1 MSTLQEKHSRRSQK
15 LAILSACFGSLA
27 SIMIK
32 DSAVIILFAGMI
44 GAGNMLSMVTTSLPG
59 VMSCFFSIPAAY
71 IAGRIGYKKTILMT
85 TYLGTLAIILLAFT
99 PLLGQ
104 FSKYGMVLILILFVS
119 LMAFYAAAWFPFLDE
134 FLPKKDRNNFFGIL
148 RFSWQSC
155 CVAFF
160 FICGLV
166 MGENPDLRV
175 LQAIIIITALAL
187 LGRAYFVSRIKVNET
202 EYKTIDFRKGMAMV
216 LANKPLVGFSVYL
229 SFLYLASQGTVPLTF
244 IYLKKHLHTPD
255 NIVVIVS
262 SLALAGTIIGFFC
275 AGPIIS
281 KTGIKKVLLSV
292 HITFAL
298 INFLM
303 FAFSGP
309 GMLSLYIITGLMI
322 VYGFFIA
329 ISSVAVSSEMM
340 ALANPENKAL
350 AMAFCVSM
358 YSAGVGGARF
368 LSSLIIG
375 SGILSPEW
383 TMGSI
388 KFSMFH
394 TMYLGYGLSI
404 LFVCM
409 LLVIVPAIFP
419 KGEYHY
425 VPQ

>member
-1 MSTLQEKHSRRSQK
+1 MQQEKKNRQEQR

-27 SIMIK
+27 AIMIK

-44 GAGNMLSMVTTSLPG
+44 GAGSMLSMATTALPG
-59 VMSCFFSIPAAY
+59 IMSCFFTIPAAY
-71 IAGRIGYKKTILMT
+71 IASRVGYKKTILIT
-85 TYLGTLAIILLAFT
+85 TYWGTLAILMLAFT
-99 PLLGQ
+99 PLLGPLA
-104 FSKYGMVLILILFVS
+104 KYGMLLMLVLFVS
-119 LMAFYAAAWFPFLDE
+119 LMAFYVAAWFPFLDE
-134 FLPKKDRNNFFGIL
+134 FLPEKDRSNFFGLL

-166 MGENPDLRV
+166 MGKNPDLWI
-175 LQAIIIITALAL
+175 LQTIIIITGVALM
-187 LGRAYFVSRIKVNET
+187 GRAYYIYRIKVQDSE
-202 EYKTIDFRKGMAMV
+202 RKSFNFKKGLEMV
-216 LANKPLVGFSVYL
+216 LANKPMVGFSVYL
-229 SFLYLASQGTVPLTF
+229 AFLYLAAQGTVPLTF
-244 IYLKKHLHTPD
+244 IYLKKQLNTPD

-275 AGPIIS
+275 AGSIIS
-281 KTGIKKVLLSV
+281 RLGIKKMLLSV
-292 HITFAL
+292 HMTFAL
-298 INFLM
+298 VNFLL

-309 GMLSLYIITGLMI
+309 GMFAVYIISFLMI
-322 VYGFFIA
+322 IYGFFIA

-358 YSAGVGGARF
+358 YSAGIGGARL

-375 SGILSPEW
+375 SGILSPKW
-383 TMGSI
+383 FIGS
-388 KFSMFH
+388 FEFTMFH
-394 TMYLGYGLSI
+394 TMYLGYGLAI
-404 LFVCM
+404 LFVCV

-425 VPQ
+425 IPQ